1 MIANKFQYTQCKTQ
15 TTSDLSLPFPDTIYD
30 EDEVLLALAEQL
42 GNFTMLV
49 GGPEYVHCLL
59 VSITMQGDD
68 LIISGDQYFIF
79 PNVLSLPLFV
89 FAPAPTGEPGHR
101 RGDGGA

>member
-1 MIANKFQYTQCKTQ
+1 MMGHAILTP
-15 TTSDLSLPFPDTIYD
+15 PFPLPDTIYD

-59 VSITMQGDD
+59 VSTKMQR
-68 LIISGDQYFIF
+68 SVTF
-79 PNVLSLPLFV
+79 S
-89 FAPAPTGEPGHR
+89 
-101 RGDGGA
+101 